1 MVTNRLSFQTVSSE
15 VWSRFRG
22 GLIVSCQPP
31 AGTAIDAPGFIAA
44 QASTVEAAGAKAIRA
59 EGLANIAA
67 VVSSVKIPVIGLV
80 KLYDPRSKVYIT
92 PRVEDV
98 LNIVAL
104 GAQIVAVDATTRTR
118 WGGQTLESFYKE
130 VREHTD
136 IPLLADIDS
145 FENAQAAVDL
155 GFDALATTLSGY
167 TDEPAPP
174 LPNLGLVEMLCE
186 EFTIPVIA
194 EGGFASPIQVKSAIA
209 GGAWAVC
216 IGTAITNPYVLT
228 QQFVSRAF

>member
-1 MVTNRLSFQTVSSE
+1 MVTNRLSFQVASSE
-15 VWSRFRG
+15 VWSRFRD
-22 GLIVSCQPP
+22 GLIVSCQAP
-31 AGTAIDAPGFIAA
+31 AGTAINTPGFIAA

-67 VVSSVKIPVIGLV
+67 VISSVKIPVIGLV
-80 KLYDPRSKVYIT
+80 KLYDPHSKVYIT

-130 VREHTD
+130 VKEHTD

-145 FENAQAAVDL
+145 LESAQAAVDL
-155 GFDALATTLSGY
+155 GFDAVATTLSSY
-167 TDEPAPP
+167 TDQPAPT
-174 LPNLGLVEMLCE
+174 LPNVGLVEALCK
-186 EFTIPVIA
+186 TLTVPVIA
-194 EGGFASPIQVKSAIA
+194 EGGFASPMQVKSAIES
-209 GGAWAVC
+209 GAWAVC
-216 IGTAITNPYVLT
+216 VGTAITNPYVLT
-228 QQFVSRAF
+228 QRFVSNAF